1 VDEVVEWYADSY
13 CSQKDSPSDWSY
25 ESLQGALKET
35 FGLEASL
42 QELRAI
48 PRNDLM
54 AKLAGRIRAR
64 FEERERLIGAERMLF
79 HQRMIMLQIV
89 DTQWK
94 DHLYSLD
101 HLKEGIGL
109 RGYGQRDPLVEYKK
123 ESYEM
128 FQALMDRIDEE
139 ILRWSFLYQPV
150 EAPPPPPV
158 AEEAERPIHARA
170 APRPKEPELAG
181 VGVKTVP
188 RNLSFNNPSESPSAF
203 ARAAQPREAS
213 GGTNEVQTVRREGPK
228 VGRNDP
234 CPCGSGKKYKK
245 CHGS

>member
-1 VDEVVEWYADSY
+1 MEPRLVE
-13 CSQKDSPSDWSY
+13 
-25 ESLQGALKET
+25 
-35 FGLEASL
+35 
-42 QELRAI
+42 
-48 PRNDLM
+48 
-54 AKLAGRIRAR
+54 RIRGR
-64 FEERERLIGAERMLF
+64 YEERERLIGTERMLF

-123 ESYEM
+123 ESFQM

-150 EAPPPPPV
+150 AAPEAGP
-158 AEEAERPIHARA
+158 ERA
-170 APRPKEPELAG
+170 APEAPSRVREPELAMA
-181 VGVKTVP
+181 GVKTVP
-188 RNLSFNNPSESPSAF
+188 RNLSFNDPSATPTAF

-213 GGTNEVQTVRREGPK
+213 GGTDEVQTIRREGPK